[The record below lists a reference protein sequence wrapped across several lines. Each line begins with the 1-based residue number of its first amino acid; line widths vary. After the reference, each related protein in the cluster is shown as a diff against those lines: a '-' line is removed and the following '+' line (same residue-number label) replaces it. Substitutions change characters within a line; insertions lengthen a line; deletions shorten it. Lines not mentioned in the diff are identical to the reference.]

1 MDILL
6 NILVSFGL
14 VAVSLC
20 FVILLPVVSKTLI
33 GVFSIVMG
41 EQTFSRFR
49 KVESGS
55 VIRRVDNPPP
65 VEPKPVDDHDH
76 DHHEPAPLNL
86 YLGVYG
92 ALLVLTVATVGVSEL
107 GLEQKHAVFW
117 AVIVASM
124 KASLVIAWFMHVK
137 GGPAVNK
144 VILTTTGFFMIV
156 FFTLTMADL
165 GTRNFVFEE
174 EGHKEVLREAS
185 REGRLPSGW
194 SEQTEAPH

>member
-65 VEPKPVDDHDH
+65 VEPKTVDDIMFDAEGKPRIYQGKEITEQAAQSMR
-76 DHHEPAPLNL
+76 DKTLIGEGL
-86 YLGVYG
+86 
-92 ALLVLTVATVGVSEL
+92 ATRTGDIIDEL
-107 GLEQKHAVFW
+107 C
-117 AVIVASM
+117 
-124 KASLVIAWFMHVK
+124 
-137 GGPAVNK
+137 
-144 VILTTTGFFMIV
+144 
-156 FFTLTMADL
+156 
-165 GTRNFVFEE
+165 
-174 EGHKEVLREAS
+174 
-185 REGRLPSGW
+185 
-194 SEQTEAPH
+194 